1 MPTSTKSAHSPE
13 TSASEEESSSKY
25 RYFRLL
31 CGDYS
36 LACDGSFFP
45 MLFINYY
52 RKRRINYNLKAPVLT
67 AFIRGV
73 VISTKM
79 KNTIVIR
86 RDYLHYIKKYNRF
99 EKRHKTV
106 TAHCSPAF
114 RLRVGDVVTVGQCR
128 PLSKTVRFNVIR
140 QEVQHI
146 EGNVRKVF
154 VLF

>member
-1 MPTSTKSAHSPE
+1 MII
-13 TSASEEESSSKY
+13 
-25 RYFRLL
+25 LL
-31 CGDYS
+31 
-36 LACDGSFFP
+36 LATVLFFQCF
-45 MLFINYY
+45 LLIIIAREGLSN
-52 RKRRINYNLKAPVLT
+52 NLKAPVLT